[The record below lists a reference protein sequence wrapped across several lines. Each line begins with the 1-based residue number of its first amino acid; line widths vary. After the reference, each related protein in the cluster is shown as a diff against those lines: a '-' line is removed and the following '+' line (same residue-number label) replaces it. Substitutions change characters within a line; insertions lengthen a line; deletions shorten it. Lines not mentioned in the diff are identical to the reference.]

1 MNIRQELLS
10 VIEQLP
16 DQQLS
21 ALLNMDLSLKG
32 KNNSDEISQLNSL
45 QVEYQAY
52 QDWVSAENDIC
63 DEIFADAVT
72 TESIFTLNKSMIREK
87 AGFPLIRGN

>member
-21 ALLNMDLSLKG
+21 ALLNMALSLKG
-32 KNNSDEISQLNSL
+32 KNNSDEISQLNT
-45 QVEYQAY
+45 YR
-52 QDWVSAENDIC
+52 
-63 DEIFADAVT
+63 
-72 TESIFTLNKSMIREK
+72 LNLR
-87 AGFPLIRGN
+87 LIKIG